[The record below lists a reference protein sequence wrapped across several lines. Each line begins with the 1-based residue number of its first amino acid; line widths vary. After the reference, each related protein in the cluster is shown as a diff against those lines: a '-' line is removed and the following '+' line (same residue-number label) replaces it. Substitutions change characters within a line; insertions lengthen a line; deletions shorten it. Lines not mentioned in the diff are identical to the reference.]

1 MSQTMLSD
9 AAAVQAAAQGLAEVA
24 DAIRPRIQQGFDRGE
39 LDLDAYLAHTA
50 EEVDLRTRAALL
62 YGRAIDHVLADA
74 QLPQE
79 RLLEAIEQAKR
90 KIAQVDK
97 VRRAL
102 KLLTATIALAGA
114 IVGRNAKG
122 AVDSAKALAK
132 LAAADPG
139 GAGAG
144 KAQAAAQQA
153 AGKPAA
159 KSKAQLA
166 AADGEKGN
174 GASAAKAASTPPAPT
189 PPAASKASAAK
200 PVAAHSVAA
209 HSAAAKSAAT
219 KTATQPAAKPA
230 SAGKSTA

>member
-50 EEVDLRTRAALL
+50 EEVDLRTRAAVL

-90 KIAQVDK
+90 QIAQVDK
-97 VRRAL
+97 LRRAL
-102 KLLTATIALAGA
+102 KLLTATLVLAGA

-144 KAQAAAQQA
+144 KAQAA
-153 AGKPAA
+153 GKPAA

-174 GASAAKAASTPPAPT
+174 GASAAKTAATPPAAGQ
-189 PPAASKASAAK
+189 PAASKATAK
-200 PVAAHSVAA
+200 PVAAHS
-209 HSAAAKSAAT
+209 AAAESAAT
-219 KTATQPAAKPA
+219 KTAAQPAAKPA
-230 SAGKSTA
+230 SAGKSGASAGKPGKRTA